1 MQCREEAEDA
11 CGEQPRAFFVWHCGF
26 FQDLELKTMKFAV
39 FFMPVCE
46 TRKGREKEPEKN
58 LTA

>member
-11 CGEQPRAFFVWHCGF
+11 CGAQPRAFFVWHCGF

-39 FFMPVCE
+39 FLCALVKPGKDV
-46 TRKGREKEPEKN
+46 KKN
-58 LTA
+58 LKRT